1 MMPKVALVFGTR
13 PEAIKLAPIAKILST
28 IPTISYLGVNTGQ
41 HTDLMPSIMERFGI
55 TTSYQLNLM
64 VAGQTLIELETHLLE
79 TMTQVFEIEHP
90 DAVIVQGDTA
100 TAVATALSAFH
111 CGIPVGHV
119 EAGLRTYLRE
129 TPFPEE
135 TFRRIIATFSHW
147 NFAPSDHA
155 AANLASERVP
165 GKIYVTGNPIVD
177 ALTTIVHAPHDSN
190 AWPKQ
195 RKQRRIVATIHR
207 RENHPY
213 LPQIFTA
220 LSALAQY
227 PDIELFL
234 PLHPNPVV
242 VQAAHEFLSHGQVE
256 IIEPMEYES
265 WIGFLNTA
273 DLVIS
278 DSGGIQEE
286 APILGIPLLIAREE
300 TERPEVVSGGYGYL
314 VGHNRDRIID
324 VAMETLNGHVR
335 YARGSPYGDGHAAER
350 IVDHLL
356 GEYGLTASE
365 VMPLANNN

>member
-1 MMPKVALVFGTR
+1 MMRKFALVFGTR
-13 PEAIKLAPIAKILST
+13 PEAIKLAPVAKILST

-41 HTDLMPSIMERFGI
+41 HTNLMPSIMERFGI
-55 TTSYQLNLM
+55 TTSYHLNLM
-64 VAGQTLIELETHLLE
+64 VAGQTLIELETSLLE
-79 TMTQVFEIEHP
+79 TMTQIFGIEHP

-119 EAGLRTYLRE
+119 EAGLRTYLPE

-155 AANLASERVP
+155 ATNLMGERVP
-165 GKIYVTGNPIVD
+165 GKIFVTGNPVVD
-177 ALTTIVHAPHDSN
+177 ALTAIVRWAPNGSS

-195 RKQRRIVATIHR
+195 GKQHRIVATIHR

-220 LSALAQY
+220 LSTLAQN

-242 VQAAHEFLSHGQVE
+242 VEAAHEFLARSQVK
-256 IIEPMEYES
+256 IIDPMEYDS

-278 DSGGIQEE
+278 DSGGLQEE

-314 VGHNRDRIID
+314 VGHNRDRII
-324 VAMETLNGHVR
+324 VAAMQSLNGHLR

-350 IVDHLL
+350 IVYHLL
-356 GEYGLTASE
+356 REYDLSAPDVSY
-365 VMPLANNN
+365 